1 MKMKEVSL
9 NATKCR
15 KKNRPQRDIVFIV
28 VCFIWFICIPM
39 HVCATDDIL
48 ESQRESLNINGFIN
62 EANKYTKEIFED
74 IDFGE
79 FLNETIKGNVDN
91 TTIIHKILG
100 LFGEEIIQTI
110 KIMGSIII
118 VIVVHSILK
127 SVTDNLENKG
137 VSQITYYVQ
146 YILIVT
152 LVMLNFSDIVNL
164 VKDTISNLVG
174 FSYTLLPIL
183 TTLMITTGSIA
194 SANIMQPI
202 LLFLITFIGNIIT
215 TIIIPI
221 VLVSTAL
228 SIVSKV
234 SDKVQIGKL
243 SKFFNSSVVWVL
255 GIILT
260 VFVGLLSVEGTL
272 SSSVD
277 GVTAKTAKAA
287 VSNFVPVVGK
297 ILGDAVDTVI
307 GCGNILKNAVGI
319 VGVVVIIGICILPII
334 KLTILM
340 ATYYLASA
348 VCEPIADEKVVS
360 LLSKIGDTFK
370 LLLAILMSVSMML
383 IIGVTLV
390 VKITN
395 SGLMYR

>member
-1 MKMKEVSL
+1 M
-9 NATKCR
+9 
-15 KKNRPQRDIVFIV
+15 FV
-28 VCFIWFICIPM
+28 VCLTLFLCLPI
-39 HVCATDDIL
+39 HTCATEEIL
-48 ESQRESLNINGFIN
+48 EAQQESLNIKGFITQ
-62 EANKYTKEIFED
+62 ANQYTKDVFEE

-79 FLNETIKGNVDN
+79 FLSDTITGKVNN
-91 TTIIHKILG
+91 KPIINGILG
-100 LFGEEIIQTI
+100 LLGKEVVQTI
-110 KIMGSIII
+110 RIMGSIILVI
-118 VIVVHSILK
+118 VIHSVLK
-127 SVTDNLENKG
+127 SVSESLENKG

-164 VKDTISNLVG
+164 VKGTIQNLVG

-183 TTLMITTGSIA
+183 TTLMVTTGNIT
-194 SANIMQPI
+194 SANVIQPI

-228 SIVSKV
+228 TIVSKV
-234 SDKVQIGKL
+234 SDKVQIDKL
-243 SKFFNSSVVWVL
+243 SKFFNSGVVWSL
-255 GIILT
+255 GVILT
-260 VFVGLLSVEGTL
+260 IFVGLLSVEGTL

-287 VSNFVPVVGK
+287 VSNFIPVVGK

-334 KLTILM
+334 KITILM

-348 VCEPIADEKVVS
+348 VCQPIADEKVVS
-360 LLSKIGDTFK
+360 LLGKIGDTFK
-370 LLLAILMSVSMML
+370 LLLAILISVSMML
-383 IIGVTLV
+383 VIGLTLV